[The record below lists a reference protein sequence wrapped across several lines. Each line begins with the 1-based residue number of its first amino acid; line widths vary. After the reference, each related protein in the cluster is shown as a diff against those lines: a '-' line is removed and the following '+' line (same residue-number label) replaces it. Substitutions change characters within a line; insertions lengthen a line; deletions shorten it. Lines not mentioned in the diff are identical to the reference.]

1 MTGEITRDELK
12 VMQEKFADAVMRLK
26 GQISDEQAKYKRFKR
41 FFERKMQWLRAI
53 YRFQSE
59 PYLDRNILEILVHS
73 IYLYPDNRMEINLN
87 FKDEHAEMMKEEA

>member
-59 PYLDRNILEILVHS
+59 TEIYWRFWCTVFICIRITGWRLT
-73 IYLYPDNRMEINLN
+73 
-87 FKDEHAEMMKEEA
+87 

>member
-59 PYLDRNILEILVHS
+59 HYLDRNMLEILVQS